1 MQYPPF
7 LSTVKPIE
15 KSVHNLPHWNQ
26 CATCAFVTFR
36 LADSLPADRLAQWE
50 FEREEWLKCH
60 PKPWTEA
67 VAEEY
72 GREFGTRL
80 DKWLDAGHGACVLA
94 ERENREIV
102 WNAILH
108 FDGRR
113 YDVYS
118 FVVMPNHVH
127 VLFCPFA
134 ENPLSCILHTWKSYT
149 AKLINRRMGKT
160 GGVWQHESWD
170 RLVRDARHFARVARY
185 ISRNPGNSGIPVYVK
200 PGCEDL
206 LRV

>member
-7 LSTVKPIE
+7 LSAVKPIE
-15 KSVHNLPHWNQ
+15 KSCHNLPHWDQ
-26 CATCAFVTFR
+26 CGTCAFVTFR
-36 LADSLPADRLAQWE
+36 LADSLPADRLARWE

-80 DKWLDAGHGACVLA
+80 DKWLDAGHGSCILA

-102 WNAILH
+102 GNAILH

-185 ISRNPGNSGIPVYVK
+185 ISRNPGNSGVPVYVK
-200 PGCEDL
+200 QGYEDL